1 MSPVIYK
8 DLILFCQDDDL
19 HPALYAFDK
28 QSGEIRWK
36 DDRNDMAVN
45 YSHPVICET
54 PSGDEIVV
62 AGTGLLIGY
71 EPAT

>member
-1 MSPVIYK
+1 
-8 DLILFCQDDDL
+8 
-19 HPALYAFDK
+19 
-28 QSGEIRWK
+28 
-36 DDRNDMAVN
+36 MAVN

-71 EPAT
+71 EPVT